1 MRGSL
6 TGHHLEALDQ
16 YIIHPSQ
23 PVQAARP
30 PPVLNTPRP
39 FIPPHLQAL
48 MANNLRSQTPQ
59 ADGTSPGSDSS
70 MAGGGAAV
78 VSPEN

>member
-6 TGHHLEALDQ
+6 SGRAYSEALNQ
-16 YIIHPSQ
+16 YIIQPNQ
-23 PVQAARP
+23 PVQAAR

-48 MANNLRSQTPQ
+48 MANNLRSQN
-59 ADGTSPGSDSS
+59 GE
-70 MAGGGAAV
+70 GGGPDSDGGV
-78 VSPEN
+78 LPDK